1 LFYELAEDLVSM
13 GHTVTVITGI
23 PKYNVPAEAAAK
35 YKGRIFLKEMIN
47 QIQVLRTPVFPFP
60 RRIPFLRGLEHFLI
74 AIEYFFAGLVS
85 KRHDAILVYSPPLT
99 LGLTAKWLK
108 RRWKSP
114 FVFNVQDIYPQAM
127 IDLGLLRNPLLIR
140 ISEGMERSIYRDA
153 FAVTVHSAGNEK
165 QLLSRVEAGKVRVI
179 SNWVD
184 TEGIKPVHQNIR
196 LRSEYKLGQYFVVS
210 FAGIMGFAQG
220 LESVVD
226 CAEILQSYPE
236 ILFWLV
242 GDGPLK
248 SELERRV
255 QQKGLTNVQFLPM
268 QPREKYP
275 DVLAASDVCLVT
287 LAKQVSTPVV
297 PAKLLSIMSSG
308 RPVIASVPLDGDT
321 AQIVRDSGSGICVE
335 AGNERQLAEAILKL
349 YHTPELAQ
357 FMGRS
362 GREYAMAHFSRQ
374 VCTKQYE
381 SLLLEA
387 VGAHR

>member
-1 LFYELAEDLVSM
+1 M
-13 GHTVTVITGI
+13 GHTVTVITGM
-23 PKYNVPAEAAAK
+23 PKYNVPEETAAK
-35 YKGRIFLKEMIN
+35 YKRRIFLRETIH
-47 QIQVLRTPVFPFP
+47 QIQVVRVPVFPFP

-74 AIEYFFAGLVS
+74 AIEYFFAGLAS

-99 LGLTAKWLK
+99 LGLTAKWLQ

-140 ISEGMERSIYRDA
+140 ISEAMERSIYRDA
-153 FAVTVHSAGNEK
+153 FAVSVHSSGNAK

-184 TEGIKPVHQNIR
+184 TERIKPVHQKIR
-196 LRSEYKLGQYFVVS
+196 LRSEYKLGQYFLVS

-220 LESVVD
+220 LETVVD

-248 SELERRV
+248 SELEIRV

-287 LAKQVSTPVV
+287 LAKQVATPVV

-321 AQIVRDSGSGICVE
+321 AQIVRDSGAGICVE

-357 FMGRS
+357 LMGRA
-362 GREYAMAHFSRQ
+362 GREYAIAHFSRQ
-374 VCTKQYE
+374 VCTRQYE